1 MVKRKKEWRKQ
12 QKLLWRK
19 SQRKRMVR
27 KVMAEDKERKD
38 VTVNVTGVS
47 MSGEAEIN
55 EHNRP
60 VKSDKEEPEGEKS

>member
-1 MVKRKKEWRKQ
+1 MVK
-12 QKLLWRK
+12 
-19 SQRKRMVR
+19 

-60 VKSDKEEPEGEKS
+60 VKSDKEEPTGEKTTDSE

>member
-1 MVKRKKEWRKQ
+1 MEKNKTEQ
-12 QKLLWRK
+12 
-19 SQRKRMVR
+19 
-27 KVMAEDKERKD
+27 KD
-38 VTVNVTGVS
+38 VTIEVTGVS

>member
-1 MVKRKKEWRKQ
+1 
-12 QKLLWRK
+12 
-19 SQRKRMVR
+19 MVR

-60 VKSDKEEPEGEKS
+60 IESDKEESTGEKTTDSE

>member
-1 MVKRKKEWRKQ
+1 MMFLEKQ
-12 QKLLWRK
+12 KQSHLLLEK
-19 SQRKRMVR
+19 NKTEQ
-27 KVMAEDKERKD
+27 KD
-38 VTVNVTGVS
+38 VTIEVTGVS

>member
-1 MVKRKKEWRKQ
+1 MA
-12 QKLLWRK
+12 
-19 SQRKRMVR
+19 R

-38 VTVNVTGVS
+38 VTINVTGVS